1 MIQWDATL
9 LITCLDDRVAKYFNG
24 VKEQRHATEVA
35 VVRELVESGYDEVIR
50 RLHARYTHGGLTFR
64 AVAAE
69 LGLSVR
75 ELYEVFEQKGLST

>member
-1 MIQWDATL
+1 MAVSMQTI
-9 LITCLDDRVAKYFNG
+9 LDDRVAKYVNR
-24 VKEQRHATEVA
+24 VKEQRHATEAA

-50 RLHARYTHGGLTFR
+50 RLHARYAHSELTFR

-75 ELYEVFEQKGLST
+75 ELYEVFEQKGLPT